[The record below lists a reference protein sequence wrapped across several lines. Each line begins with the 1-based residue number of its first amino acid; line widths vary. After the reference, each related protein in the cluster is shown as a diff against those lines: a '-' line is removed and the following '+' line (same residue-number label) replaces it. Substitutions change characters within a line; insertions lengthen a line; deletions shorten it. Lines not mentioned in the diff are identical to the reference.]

1 MLPNLFRMRVARRAA
16 LVAGIAALLVTVRG
30 EAQQSSQPG
39 AAVEGAPRPALPDT
53 ADITPEM
60 IEKGRKLYHG
70 KGLCFSCHGMKLE
83 GTPIAPAHRKTSGW
97 KDAKDGAF
105 PELVRVIT
113 SGVPGTVMV
122 ANPNGISGGDGVLLA
137 SYIWAVNNRGVKP

>member
-1 MLPNLFRMRVARRAA
+1 MLPNLFQMRVAHRAT
-16 LVAGIAALLVTVRG
+16 LMAGFAALLVTVRG
-30 EAQQSSQPG
+30 EAQQPSQPG
-39 AAVEGAPRPALPDT
+39 AAVASAVRPALPDT
-53 ADITPEM
+53 ADITTEM

-70 KGLCFSCHGMKLE
+70 KGLCFSCHGMKME
-83 GTPIAPAHRKTSGW
+83 GTPIAPAHRKSSGW

-122 ANPNGISGGDGVLLA
+122 ANPNGISAGDGVFLA